1 MLIAVSRSACQSC
14 IPGLDTPIINATC
27 IIIEDRI
34 IKAALE
40 SGGVDRLVGDE
51 MRQAVEDHHDL
62 VAAAAAQEPASEVS
76 VRTRKENLQVQ
87 EGGKVR
93 KLHGDGLSYR
103 LITAT
108 ST

>member
-40 SGGVDRLVGDE
+40 SGGVDRLG
-51 MRQAVEDHHDL
+51 R
-62 VAAAAAQEPASEVS
+62 
-76 VRTRKENLQVQ
+76 R
-87 EGGKVR
+87 
-93 KLHGDGLSYR
+93 
-103 LITAT
+103 
-108 ST
+108 